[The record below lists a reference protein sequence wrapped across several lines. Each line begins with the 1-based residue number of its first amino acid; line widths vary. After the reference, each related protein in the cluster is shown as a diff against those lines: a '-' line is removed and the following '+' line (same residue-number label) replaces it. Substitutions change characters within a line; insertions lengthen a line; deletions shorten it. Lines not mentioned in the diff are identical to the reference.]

1 MTRIVVKRGDDLWLL
16 HDAVT
21 DTTTSHHVNH
31 VGPDHTA
38 DQPAPAGRQAPR
50 PATAA
55 PAEIDLRTP
64 PPSRRTTSDP
74 EVLALATILADVEL
88 WCPDPTLRA
97 KLQGAWTIPAAEL
110 MLGVRTADSAPEIEW
125 GVRWPALGVVA
136 CTDEE
141 SARRIVKEQDFGNVT
156 LVSRPVR
163 TMGPWSDAS

>member
-16 HDAVT
+16 RDAIT
-21 DTTTSHHVNH
+21 DTT
-31 VGPDHTA
+31 PDRTA
-38 DQPAPAGRQAPR
+38 TPAGPNGANSAAEPDEAR
-50 PATAA
+50 P
-55 PAEIDLRTP
+55 PQIDLRTV
-64 PPSRRTTSDP
+64 PSPRRTTSHP

-110 MLGVRTADSAPEIEW
+110 MLGVRTADSAPETEW

-136 CTDEE
+136 CSDEAT
-141 SARRIVKEQDFGNVT
+141 ARRIIAEQDFGNVT

-163 TMGPWSDAS
+163 TIGPWSDAG

>member
-16 HDAVT
+16 RDAIT
-21 DTTTSHHVNH
+21 DTT
-31 VGPDHTA
+31 PDQA
-38 DQPAPAGRQAPR
+38 AAPQAPNGANGAAR
-50 PATAA
+50 PDSAR
-55 PAEIDLRTP
+55 PPQVDLRTVP
-64 PPSRRTTSDP
+64 APRRTTSDP

-110 MLGVRTADSAPEIEW
+110 MLGVRTADSAPETEW

-136 CTDEE
+136 CSDEA
-141 SARRIVKEQDFGNVT
+141 SARRIIHEQDFGNVT

-163 TMGPWSDAS
+163 TIGPWSDAG